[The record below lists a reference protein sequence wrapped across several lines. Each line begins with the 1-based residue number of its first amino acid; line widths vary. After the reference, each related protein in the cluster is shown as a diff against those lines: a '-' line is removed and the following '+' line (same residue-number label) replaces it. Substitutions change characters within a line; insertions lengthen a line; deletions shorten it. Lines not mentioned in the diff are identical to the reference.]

1 GELKRAGELFR
12 EALMGDALHANLGI
26 GRIQLLQSDA
36 PSAESSFRAVLE
48 LAQKGGISRDDET
61 EARVGLGRA
70 LLQRKAASEAP
81 KILEGA
87 MEQDEGSAEA
97 HYHLARAYQEKND
110 FEKARTQ
117 AERAVV

>member
-1 GELKRAGELFR
+1 QSWKGPKDALVAAHALDKERKGPAAKDTHLTLVTANVYRRAGELTRRGELFR

-70 LLQRKAASEAP
+70 LLQ
-81 KILEGA
+81 
-87 MEQDEGSAEA
+87 
-97 HYHLARAYQEKND
+97 
-110 FEKARTQ
+110 
-117 AERAVV
+117 